1 MASLAR
7 GTGLGGP
14 SGNAAELLVG
24 MISEEIKVLEPQL
37 QFANLGVKKDV
48 PKGYDRIVFPQGN
61 QSPVK
66 INISYP
72 SVQSQ
77 GSIIGTPSGGSVMG
91 SSGSVQ
97 GGQGSTPPGF
107 PVSSTEGVAAIVEG
121 TNPGSVSWGLASYS
135 AGPAQYGILYT
146 ITDLVVRNSA
156 IEVVDNVTRQ
166 VKNALAR
173 LVDTVIQTV
182 VNGGVNGVIYSGNR
196 TARTGLTAN
205 DTLTSFDM
213 RKAYSKASAANAAG
227 LRPFSGSYY
236 AAVIHPYAEN
246 DLFSATNTGGFADQ
260 GRYVDTQSLKDGK
273 MGDFQ
278 GVRYM
283 RSAYVNYFN
292 SNVAVYPTTLVGE
305 ESFGWGYFQPPTPI
319 ITTTPDSNNPLN
331 LYTSIAGKVTL
342 GATRFEDTVGVSR
355 IFRVESAASNP

>member
-1 MASLAR
+1 MANLAR
-7 GTGLGGP
+7 GTALGGP

-24 MISEEIKVLEPQL
+24 MIAEEIRVLEPEL

-61 QSPVK
+61 QAPVK
-66 INISYP
+66 INIAYP

-77 GSIIGTPSGGSVMG
+77 GSLIGTPPGGSVMG
-91 SSGSVQ
+91 SSGSIL
-97 GGQGSTPPGF
+97 GGATATPPGF
-107 PVSSTEGVAAIVEG
+107 PVSSTEGVAAITEG
-121 TNPGSVSWGLASYS
+121 TNPTAIAWGLASYG
-135 AGPAQYGILYT
+135 AGPAQYGILFQ

-196 TARTGLTAN
+196 TSRATLTAN
-205 DTLTSFDM
+205 DTLVSGDM

-236 AAVIHPYAEN
+236 AAIIHPYPEN
-246 DLFSATNTGGFADQ
+246 DLFTATNSGGFADQ
-260 GRYVDTQSLKDGK
+260 GRYVDTQALKEGK
-273 MGDFQ
+273 MGEFQ
-278 GVRYM
+278 GMRYM

-292 SNVAVYPTTLVGE
+292 SSVAVYPTTVVGE
-305 ESFGWGYFQPPTPI
+305 ESFGWGYFQPPTPMI
-319 ITTTPDSNNPLN
+319 VSTPDAFNPLN
-331 LYTSIAGKVTL
+331 LYTSIGGKVTL

-355 IFRVESAASNP
+355 IFRVESASSNP